1 MVGPP
6 HIGDLMKSLE
16 SNHHV
21 KHFLLGNNII
31 GPAGARAIAQFS
43 SKFPDRMETWY
54 LAGNCV
60 DTAGFHLMVEP
71 FCKSTVM
78 HSLWL
83 KRNPLGPS
91 SAGDLYQL
99 ISSIPSLRTL
109 DLDLTELGDEGTSHL
124 FALLT
129 KHVSDATSSPLG
141 LRNIYLNGNG
151 IGPKAAESIS
161 GFIASPR
168 CLLES
173 LFLSCN
179 PIGDK
184 GAISL
189 SKGIETN
196 PSLLRLT
203 LASCGLKNAGGKSI
217 LRSLSSHPT
226 IQTLNLGHSFAT
238 QDINQRY
245 NWFEDG
251 LEVDVIHLIEQCPT
265 LRVLNLGYTAL
276 THPAIETIA
285 SSIPNST
292 LFSYII
298 DSIYPAVNR
307 PERPRIKREITATL
321 EKNVKVVYGPEMSL
335 SEFNDGPL
343 RFLRNTP
350 DVRFIDSVYRNRD
363 MQKARR
369 KLMMLDKWW
378 DEDDETL
385 RNVAAS

>member
-129 KHVSDATSSPLG
+129 KHVRHATSSPLG

-161 GFIASPR
+161 RVRRVASMPPR
-168 CLLES
+168 ESVPLL
-173 LFLSCN
+173 
-179 PIGDK
+179 
-184 GAISL
+184 
-189 SKGIETN
+189 
-196 PSLLRLT
+196 
-203 LASCGLKNAGGKSI
+203 
-217 LRSLSSHPT
+217 
-226 IQTLNLGHSFAT
+226 
-238 QDINQRY
+238 
-245 NWFEDG
+245 
-251 LEVDVIHLIEQCPT
+251 
-265 LRVLNLGYTAL
+265 
-276 THPAIETIA
+276 
-285 SSIPNST
+285 
-292 LFSYII
+292 
-298 DSIYPAVNR
+298 
-307 PERPRIKREITATL
+307 
-321 EKNVKVVYGPEMSL
+321 
-335 SEFNDGPL
+335 
-343 RFLRNTP
+343 
-350 DVRFIDSVYRNRD
+350 
-363 MQKARR
+363 
-369 KLMMLDKWW
+369 
-378 DEDDETL
+378 
-385 RNVAAS
+385 